1 MDVILGIDPG
11 TTMGWAVGQIAAPYC
26 LLSHGSRR
34 LMAPKG
40 DDTHPGERYRRA
52 LVMLESVVIPCDHVH
67 LVAYELPHASGR
79 LAAQYH
85 YGIIAVCQMF
95 AAQVGAECIGVHS
108 ATLKKH
114 ATGNGH
120 AEKDQM
126 VAAAYRARLVPKDH
140 VFASHD
146 EADAIW
152 IMDYARCIY
161 RRNNP
166 ASRQPAGARAR
177 A

>member
-11 TTMGWAVGQIAAPYC
+11 TTMGWAAGSVAAPFMDR
-26 LLSHGSRR
+26 SGAMR
-34 LMAPKG
+34 LTRPG
-40 DDTHPGERYRRA
+40 DHPGNRYHAA
-52 LVMLESVVIPCDHVH
+52 LSVMQGRIARGDAAI

-95 AAQVGAECIGVHS
+95 AAQVGADVIGVHS

-114 ATGNGH
+114 ATGNGR

-152 IMDYARCIY
+152 IMDYARAIY

-166 ASRQPAGARAR
+166 AARQHAGARAR